1 MRIYAPSAGDGNKIV
16 VRWNMNGRE
25 DFAHGPALEGVSI
38 PRNVTLGE
46 LLDII
51 ITGPMSNTLHIAFDP
66 AHAEFF
72 AEEAA

>member
-1 MRIYAPSAGDGNKIV
+1 MKIYSPSAGDGNSIV
-16 VRWNMNGRE
+16 VRWNAGGKE
-25 DFAHGPALEGVSI
+25 DFAHGPASEGVAI
-38 PRNVTLGE
+38 PRNVGLAD

-66 AHAEFF
+66 AHAEFY